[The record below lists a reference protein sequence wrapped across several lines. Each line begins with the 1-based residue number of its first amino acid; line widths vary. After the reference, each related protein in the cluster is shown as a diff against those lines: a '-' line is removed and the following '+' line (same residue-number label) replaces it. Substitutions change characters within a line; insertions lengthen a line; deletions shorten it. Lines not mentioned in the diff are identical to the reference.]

1 MKDIRIIKMTMEEYL
16 ATYKEEYE
24 SGEVWDYPL
33 EELEYV
39 IENSECKKVAL
50 IENRLYE
57 IK

>member
-24 SGEVWDYPL
+24 SGEVWDYTL
-33 EELEYV
+33 EELEYI